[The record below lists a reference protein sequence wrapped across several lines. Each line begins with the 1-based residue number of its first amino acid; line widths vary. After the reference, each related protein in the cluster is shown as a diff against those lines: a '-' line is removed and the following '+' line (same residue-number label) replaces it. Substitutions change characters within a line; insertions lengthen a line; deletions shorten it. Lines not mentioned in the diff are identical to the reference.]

1 LNGKKIF
8 STTLSEYLSTLW
20 NKKVTNDMI
29 KNVWMGKTKLFDF
42 DFDEKSTITFNEY
55 IKIIES

>member
-1 LNGKKIF
+1 
-8 STTLSEYLSTLW
+8 
-20 NKKVTNDMI
+20 MI